1 VSLGSLRSCPVGPIA
16 SVADLAEGRERPP
29 EGEALLVRGA
39 VGRTPPSDIRAGRCG
54 TLRSA
59 APVLEASLGGTCHQ
73 TELGRA
79 GVAGCTADD
88 SMACCGDLRVGE
100 EGEESVVL
108 GLCHAHAPRDPS
120 VFEVT
125 LEETTPCIPRPE
137 QR

>member
-1 VSLGSLRSCPVGPIA
+1 
-16 SVADLAEGRERPP
+16 
-29 EGEALLVRGA
+29 
-39 VGRTPPSDIRAGRCG
+39 
-54 TLRSA
+54 
-59 APVLEASLGGTCHQ
+59 VLEASLGGTCHQ

-137 QR
+137 QSSGDKRATGPSCFEGPAGAASIQLLDYFAINPWRP